1 MLLVLSQEKLCAK
14 GLISR
19 ELIKTKDQRWLQ
31 VGNNGTWRQQK
42 DNKHDRKWKI
52 FGHWDG
58 VPKQFLS
65 CARFPNFKKGLSC
78 SPPSRKQSAPMTPA
92 HVAVR
97 RHFWVELRPKSCN
110 FERERESLKWVMLAQ
125 VWEWS
130 LISHPVRRF
139 LRWEAT
145 AIPIF
150 VEGHASSWCEAHVKR
165 AQIVVSA
172 IWLTMLSKSSVY
184 AGCKLM

>member
-14 GLISR
+14 GLINR

-42 DNKHDRKWKI
+42 DNKNDRKWNI

-78 SPPSRKQSAPMTPA
+78 SPPSREQSAPMTPA

-97 RHFWVELRPKSCN
+97 QFW
-110 FERERESLKWVMLAQ
+110 ERERLKWVMLAQ

>member
-14 GLISR
+14 GLINR

-42 DNKHDRKWKI
+42 DNKIDRKWNI

-78 SPPSRKQSAPMTPA
+78 SPPSREQSAPMTPA

-97 RHFWVELRPKSCN
+97 QFW
-110 FERERESLKWVMLAQ
+110 EREREFKMGHACSGLGVKSDFTSGQ
-125 VWEWS
+125 
-130 LISHPVRRF
+130 
-139 LRWEAT
+139 
-145 AIPIF
+145 AIPSLGSY
-150 VEGHASSWCEAHVKR
+150 GHPNICRRPCILMMRGTCQKGADCGFCHLAHD
-165 AQIVVSA
+165 A
-172 IWLTMLSKSSVY
+172 
-184 AGCKLM
+184 